1 MCAPRGALVVATSVG
16 LVETLKDQGY
26 CKLNNRIMR
35 SMTQHAKNQMRS
47 LAETKNLS
55 PTSSSSTISKEL
67 SDEKQR
73 KAGESM
79 RTVMFLSTW
88 GPNT

>member
-1 MCAPRGALVVATSVG
+1 MCATRGALVVATSVG

-26 CKLNNRIMR
+26 CKLNNSIMR

-47 LAETKNLS
+47 LAETKYLS
-55 PTSSSSTISKEL
+55 PTSSSTISKKL

>member
-1 MCAPRGALVVATSVG
+1 
-16 LVETLKDQGY
+16 
-26 CKLNNRIMR
+26 
-35 SMTQHAKNQMRS
+35 
-47 LAETKNLS
+47 
-55 PTSSSSTISKEL
+55 L

>member
-1 MCAPRGALVVATSVG
+1 MCATRGALVVATSVG
-16 LVETLKDQGY
+16 LVETMKDQGY
-26 CKLNNRIMR
+26 CKLNNKIMR
-35 SMTQHAKNQMRS
+35 SITQHAKNQMRS
-47 LAETKNLS
+47 LAET
-55 PTSSSSTISKEL
+55 PSSSTISKKL

-73 KAGESM
+73 KAEESM

>member
-1 MCAPRGALVVATSVG
+1 MCATRGALVVATSVG

-26 CKLNNRIMR
+26 CKLNNSIMR

-55 PTSSSSTISKEL
+55 PTSSSTISKNL

-73 KAGESM
+73 KAGDSM